1 MATWSLATDNVAGNA
16 VTAAVGVAATAAAMD
31 ALGLH
36 PIAGVGIAAVGAL
49 SSIVSGGMA
58 PPEKV
63 AATLGRWAT
72 AGGWMAWALSGDPW
86 TALGI
91 GSLVG
96 GSVLGASL
104 GPWLKRRSGAPRKE
118 GGGSLVLGSLSRET
132 EELRSRIVAR
142 GGQAFAGVVIEVI
155 TSWDNGYGKD
165 ARGVLPRSGATMD
178 QLRGVLPGLA
188 MDLDLPH
195 GCTIELIEP
204 EGEGQRVFVLR
215 ITTKLM
221 KDVNIPHPGWEE
233 QRSILDGVPIGVRL
247 NGDTVDAPAREE
259 SWLLV
264 GKKGSGKTT
273 LLHGVTA
280 TVGMCHDA
288 LVWHIDLNGGGM
300 TQPWIAPWLNGEVE
314 RPPVDWAAPTI
325 DEAIR
330 MTAAAVRIAK
340 DRKTSTRAL
349 KRRHNTNLLPVSA
362 DMPEIVI
369 MLDEGAEALLAA
381 GKGKVAELAA
391 NLDEIQRIARN
402 EAVNPILSVLR
413 GTGDL
418 VPASMSTQTSV
429 GVCMKVKHQREIAS
443 VFEEAWEMKLMP
455 QHLTAKGSMFLGIDG
470 EPPFRSQAWNILP
483 AQMEE
488 QGRRISRVRPDLNE
502 AARRAAG
509 EDYETRYERMR
520 KLFVEDAEIV
530 DEEPEAADATSGT
543 WTSGWDAFAGASPSP
558 APSGPALVAGEDGI
572 EDAEIVEDTPMAAPD
587 GDRLEGIVAL
597 LAIAIGLADG
607 KERVSTTKILAN
619 TGLDYTPKA
628 FGDRLRRWG
637 CPVGKQRIDGVDV
650 RGPGVVDLMAA
661 MDRIG
666 SGGPVEVAA

>member
-1 MATWSLATDNVAGNA
+1 MT
-16 VTAAVGVAATAAAMD
+16 
-31 ALGLH
+31 
-36 PIAGVGIAAVGAL
+36 
-49 SSIVSGGMA
+49 
-58 PPEKV
+58 
-63 AATLGRWAT
+63 
-72 AGGWMAWALSGDPW
+72 WALAGDPW
-86 TALGI
+86 SALGI
-91 GSLVG
+91 GALVG

-132 EELRSRIVAR
+132 EELRNRIVAR

-259 SWLLV
+259 SWLVV

-300 TQPWIAPWLNGEVE
+300 TQPWIAPWLSGEVE

-470 EPPFRSQAWNILP
+470 DPPFRSQAWNILP

-530 DEEPEAADATSGT
+530 NEEPEATDATSGT
-543 WTSGWDAFAGASPSP
+543 WTSGWDAFAGAGPSP
-558 APSGPALVAGEDGI
+558 APSGPALVAGDDGI
-572 EDAEIVEDTPMAAPD
+572 EDAEIVEDTPINDILVGALRVMADAGSD
-587 GDRLEGIVAL
+587 RATREQLAARLTGGDDASLRDRMKKAGCCPIHPLKV
-597 LAIAIGLADG
+597 DG
-607 KERVSTTKILAN
+607 KPA
-619 TGLDYTPKA
+619 
-628 FGDRLRRWG
+628 
-637 CPVGKQRIDGVDV
+637 
-650 RGPGVVDLMAA
+650 RGWYRSDIEDAMA
-661 MDRIG
+661 
-666 SGGPVEVAA
+666 SVAA